1 MDSPLNLRFP
11 SCTFLFYTN
20 WSENASFSTICLRLH
35 FSFLKIQ
42 SVDLAFFLGFTK
54 KSDIIVR
61 LSTTVLIRFQGEFMK
76 KVAIVSAFRS
86 AIGSFGGSLKD
97 INIAELGAQVL
108 EAALQNKQIP
118 ADVVDEVIF
127 GNVLSAGHGQNIAR
141 QIALRAGI
149 PETTSAY
156 VVNKVC
162 GSGLKS
168 VLLATQSILL
178 GDNDVVVAGGI
189 EIMSQAA
196 YLSKS
201 SRFGSKIGHITLE
214 DSMLK
219 DGLTDAF
226 NDYHMGITAENVAER
241 YHVSRE
247 EQDAFAHTSQEK
259 AAKAIAEGRF
269 TEEIVPIRLNSRR
282 GETIFATDEYPRL
295 TPIEKLATLRPA
307 FKKDG
312 TVTAANTSGIN
323 DGCAVLVLMSDE
335 KASELNIQPLAYI
348 EAYATSGLDPAL
360 MGLGP
365 ITASQ
370 KALQKLNKTVEDID
384 LFELNEAFAAQ
395 SIPVVKQLGIDPAK
409 VNVNGGAIALGHPI
423 GASGSRILVTL
434 IHELIKQN
442 KELGLCSLCIG
453 GGQGISLIISN
464 AQTN

>member
-269 TEEIVPIRLNSRR
+269 TEEIVPIRLNSRK

>member
-1 MDSPLNLRFP
+1 
-11 SCTFLFYTN
+11 
-20 WSENASFSTICLRLH
+20 
-35 FSFLKIQ
+35 
-42 SVDLAFFLGFTK
+42 
-54 KSDIIVR
+54 
-61 LSTTVLIRFQGEFMK
+61 MK
-76 KVAIVSAFRS
+76 KVAIVSAYRS

-97 INIAELGAQVL
+97 IEIADLGAQVL
-108 EAALQNKQIP
+108 ETALANKNIP
-118 ADVVDEVIF
+118 ADSVDEVIF
-127 GNVLSAGHGQNIAR
+127 GNVLSAGQGQNIAR
-141 QIALRAGI
+141 QIAIRAGI
-149 PETTSAY
+149 PQTASAY
-156 VVNKVC
+156 AVNKVC

-168 VLLATQSILL
+168 VLLAAQSIML

-189 EIMSQAA
+189 EIMSQAP
-196 YLSKS
+196 YLSKT
-201 SRFGSKIGHITLE
+201 SRFGSKFGHITLE
-214 DSMLK
+214 DSMLT

-226 NDYHMGITAENVAER
+226 NDYHMGITAENIAER
-241 YHVSRE
+241 YQVSRA
-247 EQDAFAHTSQEK
+247 EQDAFTYSSQEK

-269 TEEIVPIRLNSRR
+269 VDEIVPIRLKNRK

-295 TPIEKLATLRPA
+295 TPIEKLATLRPS
-307 FKKDG
+307 FKKEG
-312 TVTAANTSGIN
+312 TVTAANASGIN

-395 SIPVVKQLGIDPAK
+395 SIPVVKKLGIDPAK

-434 IHELIKQN
+434 IHELIKQE

-453 GGQGISLIISN
+453 GGQGISLIVSN
-464 AQTN
+464 AQTS

>member
-1 MDSPLNLRFP
+1 
-11 SCTFLFYTN
+11 
-20 WSENASFSTICLRLH
+20 
-35 FSFLKIQ
+35 
-42 SVDLAFFLGFTK
+42 
-54 KSDIIVR
+54 
-61 LSTTVLIRFQGEFMK
+61 MK
-76 KVAIVSAFRS
+76 KVAIVSAYRS

-97 INIAELGAQVL
+97 IEIADLGAQVL
-108 EAALQNKQIP
+108 ETALANKNIP
-118 ADVVDEVIF
+118 ADSVDEVIF
-127 GNVLSAGHGQNIAR
+127 GNVLSAGQGQNIAR
-141 QIALRAGI
+141 QIAIRAGI
-149 PETTSAY
+149 PQTASAY
-156 VVNKVC
+156 AVNKVC

-168 VLLATQSILL
+168 VLLAAQSIML

-189 EIMSQAA
+189 EIMSQAP
-196 YLSKS
+196 YLSKT
-201 SRFGSKIGHITLE
+201 SRFGSKFGHITLE
-214 DSMLK
+214 DSMLT

-226 NDYHMGITAENVAER
+226 NDYHMGITAENVAEH
-241 YHVSRE
+241 YQVSRA
-247 EQDAFAHTSQEK
+247 EQDAFTYSSQEK

-269 TEEIVPIRLNSRR
+269 VDEIVPIRLKNRK

-295 TPIEKLATLRPA
+295 TPIEKLATLRPS

-312 TVTAANTSGIN
+312 TVTAANASGIN
-323 DGCAVLVLMSDE
+323 DGCAVLVLISDE

-434 IHELIKQN
+434 IHELIKQE

-453 GGQGISLIISN
+453 GGQGISLIVSN
-464 AQTN
+464 AQTS

>member
-1 MDSPLNLRFP
+1 
-11 SCTFLFYTN
+11 
-20 WSENASFSTICLRLH
+20 
-35 FSFLKIQ
+35 
-42 SVDLAFFLGFTK
+42 
-54 KSDIIVR
+54 
-61 LSTTVLIRFQGEFMK
+61 MK
-76 KVAIVSAFRS
+76 KVAIVSAYRS

-97 INIAELGAQVL
+97 IEIADLGAQVL
-108 EAALQNKQIP
+108 ETALANKNIP
-118 ADVVDEVIF
+118 ADSVDEVIF
-127 GNVLSAGHGQNIAR
+127 GNVLSAGQGQNIAR
-141 QIALRAGI
+141 QIAIRAGI
-149 PETTSAY
+149 PQTASAY
-156 VVNKVC
+156 AVNKVC

-168 VLLATQSILL
+168 VLLAIQSILL

-189 EIMSQAA
+189 EIMSQAP
-196 YLSKS
+196 YLSKT
-201 SRFGSKIGHITLE
+201 SRFGSKFGHITLE
-214 DSMLK
+214 DSMLT

-226 NDYHMGITAENVAER
+226 NNYHMGITAENVAER
-241 YHVSRE
+241 YQVSRT
-247 EQDAFAHTSQEK
+247 EQDAFAYSSQEK

-269 TEEIVPIRLNSRR
+269 VDEIVPIRLKNRK

-312 TVTAANTSGIN
+312 TVTAANASGIN

-434 IHELIKQN
+434 IHELIKQE

-453 GGQGISLIISN
+453 GGQGISLIVSN
-464 AQTN
+464 AQTS

>member
-1 MDSPLNLRFP
+1 
-11 SCTFLFYTN
+11 
-20 WSENASFSTICLRLH
+20 
-35 FSFLKIQ
+35 
-42 SVDLAFFLGFTK
+42 
-54 KSDIIVR
+54 
-61 LSTTVLIRFQGEFMK
+61 MK
-76 KVAIVSAFRS
+76 KVAIVSAYRS

-97 INIAELGAQVL
+97 IEIADLGAQVL
-108 EAALQNKQIP
+108 ETALANKNIP
-118 ADVVDEVIF
+118 ADSVDEVIF
-127 GNVLSAGHGQNIAR
+127 GNVLSAGQGQNIAR
-141 QIALRAGI
+141 QIAIRAGI
-149 PETTSAY
+149 SQTASAY
-156 VVNKVC
+156 AVNKVC

-168 VLLATQSILL
+168 VLLAAQSIML

-189 EIMSQAA
+189 EIMSQAP
-196 YLSKS
+196 YLSKT
-201 SRFGSKIGHITLE
+201 SRFGSKFGHITLE
-214 DSMLK
+214 DSMLT

-241 YHVSRE
+241 YQVSRA
-247 EQDAFAHTSQEK
+247 EQDAFTYSSQEK

-269 TEEIVPIRLNSRR
+269 VDEIVPIRLKNRN
-282 GETIFATDEYPRL
+282 GETIFAADEYPRL
-295 TPIEKLATLRPA
+295 TPIEKLATLRPS
-307 FKKDG
+307 FKEDG
-312 TVTAANTSGIN
+312 TVTAANASGIN

-434 IHELIKQN
+434 IHELIKQE

-453 GGQGISLIISN
+453 GGQGISLIVSN
-464 AQTN
+464 AQTS

>member
-1 MDSPLNLRFP
+1 
-11 SCTFLFYTN
+11 
-20 WSENASFSTICLRLH
+20 
-35 FSFLKIQ
+35 
-42 SVDLAFFLGFTK
+42 
-54 KSDIIVR
+54 
-61 LSTTVLIRFQGEFMK
+61 MK
-76 KVAIVSAFRS
+76 KVAIVSAYRS

-97 INIAELGAQVL
+97 IEIADLGAQVL
-108 EAALQNKQIP
+108 ETALANKNIP
-118 ADVVDEVIF
+118 ADSVDEVIF
-127 GNVLSAGHGQNIAR
+127 GNVLSAGQGQNIAR
-141 QIALRAGI
+141 QIAIRAGI
-149 PETTSAY
+149 PQTASAY
-156 VVNKVC
+156 AVNKVC

-168 VLLATQSILL
+168 VLLAAQSIML

-189 EIMSQAA
+189 EIMSQAP
-196 YLSKS
+196 YLSKT
-201 SRFGSKIGHITLE
+201 SRFGSKFGHITLE
-214 DSMLK
+214 DSMLT

-226 NDYHMGITAENVAER
+226 NNYHMGITAENVAEH
-241 YHVSRE
+241 YQVSRA
-247 EQDAFAHTSQEK
+247 EQDAFTYSSQEK

-269 TEEIVPIRLNSRR
+269 VDEIVPIRLNNRK

-295 TPIEKLATLRPA
+295 TPIEKLATLRPS

-312 TVTAANTSGIN
+312 TVTAANASGIN

-434 IHELIKQN
+434 IHELIKQE

-453 GGQGISLIISN
+453 GGQGISLIVSN
-464 AQTN
+464 AQTS

>member
-1 MDSPLNLRFP
+1 
-11 SCTFLFYTN
+11 
-20 WSENASFSTICLRLH
+20 
-35 FSFLKIQ
+35 
-42 SVDLAFFLGFTK
+42 
-54 KSDIIVR
+54 
-61 LSTTVLIRFQGEFMK
+61 MK
-76 KVAIVSAFRS
+76 KVAIVSAYRS

-97 INIAELGAQVL
+97 IEIADLGAQVL
-108 EAALQNKQIP
+108 ETALASKNIP
-118 ADVVDEVIF
+118 ADSVDEVIF
-127 GNVLSAGHGQNIAR
+127 GNVLSAGQGQNIAR
-141 QIALRAGI
+141 QIAIRAGI
-149 PETTSAY
+149 PQTASAY
-156 VVNKVC
+156 AVNKVC

-168 VLLATQSILL
+168 VLLAAQSIML

-189 EIMSQAA
+189 EIMSQAP
-196 YLSKS
+196 YLSKT
-201 SRFGSKIGHITLE
+201 SRFGSKFGHITLE
-214 DSMLK
+214 DSMLT

-226 NDYHMGITAENVAER
+226 NDYHMGITAENVAEH
-241 YHVSRE
+241 YQVSRA
-247 EQDAFAHTSQEK
+247 EQDAFTYSSQEK

-269 TEEIVPIRLNSRR
+269 VDEIVPIRLKNRK

-295 TPIEKLATLRPA
+295 TPIEKLATLRPS

-312 TVTAANTSGIN
+312 TVTAANASGIN

-434 IHELIKQN
+434 IHELIKQE

-453 GGQGISLIISN
+453 GGQGISLIVSN
-464 AQTN
+464 AQTS

>member
-1 MDSPLNLRFP
+1 
-11 SCTFLFYTN
+11 
-20 WSENASFSTICLRLH
+20 
-35 FSFLKIQ
+35 
-42 SVDLAFFLGFTK
+42 
-54 KSDIIVR
+54 
-61 LSTTVLIRFQGEFMK
+61 MK
-76 KVAIVSAFRS
+76 KVAIVSAYRS
-86 AIGSFGGSLKD
+86 AIGSFEGSLKD
-97 INIAELGAQVL
+97 IEIADLGAQVL
-108 EAALQNKQIP
+108 ETALASKNIP
-118 ADVVDEVIF
+118 ADSVDEVIF
-127 GNVLSAGHGQNIAR
+127 GNVLSAGQGQNIAR
-141 QIALRAGI
+141 QIAIRAGI
-149 PETTSAY
+149 PQTASAY
-156 VVNKVC
+156 AVNKVC

-168 VLLATQSILL
+168 VLLAAQSIML

-189 EIMSQAA
+189 EIMSQAP
-196 YLSKS
+196 YLSKT
-201 SRFGSKIGHITLE
+201 SRFGSKFGHITLE
-214 DSMLK
+214 DSMLT

-226 NDYHMGITAENVAER
+226 NDYHMGITAENVAEH
-241 YHVSRE
+241 YQVSRA
-247 EQDAFAHTSQEK
+247 EQDAFTYSSQEK

-269 TEEIVPIRLNSRR
+269 VDEIVPIRLKNRK

-295 TPIEKLATLRPA
+295 TPIEKLATLRPS

-312 TVTAANTSGIN
+312 TVTAANASGIN

-348 EAYATSGLDPAL
+348 EAYATSGLEPAL

-434 IHELIKQN
+434 IHELIKQE

-453 GGQGISLIISN
+453 GGQGISLIVSN

>member
-1 MDSPLNLRFP
+1 
-11 SCTFLFYTN
+11 
-20 WSENASFSTICLRLH
+20 
-35 FSFLKIQ
+35 
-42 SVDLAFFLGFTK
+42 
-54 KSDIIVR
+54 
-61 LSTTVLIRFQGEFMK
+61 MK
-76 KVAIVSAFRS
+76 KVAIVSAYRS

-97 INIAELGAQVL
+97 IEIADLGAQVL
-108 EAALQNKQIP
+108 ETALTNKNIP
-118 ADVVDEVIF
+118 ADSVDEVIF
-127 GNVLSAGHGQNIAR
+127 GNVLSAGQGQNIAR
-141 QIALRAGI
+141 QIAIRAGI
-149 PETTSAY
+149 PQTASAY
-156 VVNKVC
+156 AVNKVC

-168 VLLATQSILL
+168 VLLAAQSIML

-189 EIMSQAA
+189 EIMSQAP
-196 YLSKS
+196 YLSKT
-201 SRFGSKIGHITLE
+201 SRFGSKFGHITLE
-214 DSMLK
+214 DSMLT

-226 NDYHMGITAENVAER
+226 NDYHMGITAENVAEH
-241 YHVSRE
+241 YQVSRA
-247 EQDAFAHTSQEK
+247 EQDAFTYSSQEK

-269 TEEIVPIRLNSRR
+269 VDEIVPIRLKNRK

-295 TPIEKLATLRPA
+295 TPIEKLATLRPS

-312 TVTAANTSGIN
+312 TVTAANASGIN

-370 KALQKLNKTVEDID
+370 KALQKLNKTIEDID

-434 IHELIKQN
+434 IHELIKQE

-453 GGQGISLIISN
+453 GGQGISLIVSN
-464 AQTN
+464 AQTS

>member
-1 MDSPLNLRFP
+1 
-11 SCTFLFYTN
+11 
-20 WSENASFSTICLRLH
+20 
-35 FSFLKIQ
+35 
-42 SVDLAFFLGFTK
+42 
-54 KSDIIVR
+54 
-61 LSTTVLIRFQGEFMK
+61 MK
-76 KVAIVSAFRS
+76 KVAIVSAYRS

-97 INIAELGAQVL
+97 IEIADLGAQVL
-108 EAALQNKQIP
+108 ETALASKNIP
-118 ADVVDEVIF
+118 ADSVDEVIF
-127 GNVLSAGHGQNIAR
+127 GNVLSAGQGQNIAR
-141 QIALRAGI
+141 QIAIRASI
-149 PETTSAY
+149 PQTASAY
-156 VVNKVC
+156 AVNKVC

-168 VLLATQSILL
+168 VLLAAQSIML

-189 EIMSQAA
+189 EIMSRAP
-196 YLSKS
+196 YLSKT
-201 SRFGSKIGHITLE
+201 SRFGSKFGHITLE
-214 DSMLK
+214 DSMLT

-226 NDYHMGITAENVAER
+226 NDYHMGITAENVAEH
-241 YHVSRE
+241 YQVSRA
-247 EQDAFAHTSQEK
+247 EQDAFTHSSQEK

-269 TEEIVPIRLNSRR
+269 VDEIVPIRLKNRK

-295 TPIEKLATLRPA
+295 TPIEKLATLRPS

-312 TVTAANTSGIN
+312 TVTAANASGIN

-434 IHELIKQN
+434 IHELIKQE

-453 GGQGISLIISN
+453 GGQGISLIVSN
-464 AQTN
+464 AQTS

>member
-1 MDSPLNLRFP
+1 
-11 SCTFLFYTN
+11 
-20 WSENASFSTICLRLH
+20 
-35 FSFLKIQ
+35 
-42 SVDLAFFLGFTK
+42 
-54 KSDIIVR
+54 
-61 LSTTVLIRFQGEFMK
+61 MK

-168 VLLATQSILL
+168 VLLAAQSILL

-201 SRFGSKIGHITLE
+201 SRFGSKFGHITLE

-269 TEEIVPIRLNSRR
+269 TEEIVPIRLNSRK

-295 TPIEKLATLRPA
+295 TPIEKLAILRPA

-312 TVTAANTSGIN
+312 TVTAANASGIN

-348 EAYATSGLDPAL
+348 ESYATSGLDPAL

-370 KALQKLNKTVEDID
+370 KALQKLNKTVEVID

>member
-1 MDSPLNLRFP
+1 
-11 SCTFLFYTN
+11 
-20 WSENASFSTICLRLH
+20 
-35 FSFLKIQ
+35 
-42 SVDLAFFLGFTK
+42 
-54 KSDIIVR
+54 
-61 LSTTVLIRFQGEFMK
+61 MK
-76 KVAIVSAFRS
+76 KVAIVSAYRS

-97 INIAELGAQVL
+97 IEIADLGAQVL
-108 EAALQNKQIP
+108 ETALANKNIP
-118 ADVVDEVIF
+118 ADSVDEVIF
-127 GNVLSAGHGQNIAR
+127 GNVLSAGQGQNIAR
-141 QIALRAGI
+141 QIAIRAGI
-149 PETTSAY
+149 PQTASAY
-156 VVNKVC
+156 AVNKVC

-168 VLLATQSILL
+168 VLLAAQSIML

-189 EIMSQAA
+189 EIMSQAP
-196 YLSKS
+196 YLSKT
-201 SRFGSKIGHITLE
+201 SRFGSKFGHISLE
-214 DSMLK
+214 DSMLT

-241 YHVSRE
+241 YHVSRA
-247 EQDAFAHTSQEK
+247 EQDAFTYSSQEK

-269 TEEIVPIRLNSRR
+269 VDEIVPIRLKNRK

-295 TPIEKLATLRPA
+295 TPIEKLATLRPS

-312 TVTAANTSGIN
+312 TVTAANASGIN

-434 IHELIKQN
+434 IHELIKQE

-453 GGQGISLIISN
+453 GGQGISLIVSN
-464 AQTN
+464 AQTS

>member
-1 MDSPLNLRFP
+1 
-11 SCTFLFYTN
+11 
-20 WSENASFSTICLRLH
+20 
-35 FSFLKIQ
+35 
-42 SVDLAFFLGFTK
+42 
-54 KSDIIVR
+54 
-61 LSTTVLIRFQGEFMK
+61 MK
-76 KVAIVSAFRS
+76 KVAIVSAYRS

-97 INIAELGAQVL
+97 IEIADLGAQIL
-108 EAALQNKQIP
+108 ETALASKNIP
-118 ADVVDEVIF
+118 ADSVEEVIF
-127 GNVLSAGHGQNIAR
+127 GNVLSAGQGQNIAR
-141 QIALRAGI
+141 QIAIRAGI
-149 PETTSAY
+149 PQTASAY
-156 VVNKVC
+156 AVNKVC

-168 VLLATQSILL
+168 VLLAAQSIML

-189 EIMSQAA
+189 EIMSQAP
-196 YLSKS
+196 YLSKT
-201 SRFGSKIGHITLE
+201 SRFGSKFGHITLE
-214 DSMLK
+214 DSMLT

-226 NDYHMGITAENVAER
+226 NDYHMGITAENVAEH
-241 YHVSRE
+241 YQVSRA
-247 EQDAFAHTSQEK
+247 EQDAFTYSSQEK

-269 TEEIVPIRLNSRR
+269 VDEIVPIRLKNRK

-295 TPIEKLATLRPA
+295 TPIEKLATLRPS

-312 TVTAANTSGIN
+312 TVTAANASGIN

-434 IHELIKQN
+434 IHELIKQE

-453 GGQGISLIISN
+453 GGQGISLIVSN
-464 AQTN
+464 AQTS

>member
-1 MDSPLNLRFP
+1 
-11 SCTFLFYTN
+11 
-20 WSENASFSTICLRLH
+20 
-35 FSFLKIQ
+35 
-42 SVDLAFFLGFTK
+42 
-54 KSDIIVR
+54 
-61 LSTTVLIRFQGEFMK
+61 MK
-76 KVAIVSAFRS
+76 KVAIVSAYRS

-97 INIAELGAQVL
+97 IEIADLGAQVL
-108 EAALQNKQIP
+108 ETALASKNIP
-118 ADVVDEVIF
+118 ADSVDEVIF
-127 GNVLSAGHGQNIAR
+127 GNVLSAGQGQNIAR
-141 QIALRAGI
+141 QIAIRAGI
-149 PETTSAY
+149 PQTASAY
-156 VVNKVC
+156 AVNKVC

-168 VLLATQSILL
+168 VLLAAQSIMLD
-178 GDNDVVVAGGI
+178 DNDVVVAGGI
-189 EIMSQAA
+189 EIMSQAP
-196 YLSKS
+196 YLSKT
-201 SRFGSKIGHITLE
+201 SRFGSKFGHITLE
-214 DSMLK
+214 DSMLT

-241 YHVSRE
+241 YQVSRA
-247 EQDAFAHTSQEK
+247 EQDAFTYSSQEK

-269 TEEIVPIRLNSRR
+269 VDEIVPIRLKNRK

-295 TPIEKLATLRPA
+295 TPIEKLATLRPS

-312 TVTAANTSGIN
+312 TVTAANASGIN

-335 KASELNIQPLAYI
+335 KANELNIQPLAYI

-434 IHELIKQN
+434 IHELIKQE

-453 GGQGISLIISN
+453 GGQGISLIVSN
-464 AQTN
+464 AQTS

>member
-1 MDSPLNLRFP
+1 
-11 SCTFLFYTN
+11 
-20 WSENASFSTICLRLH
+20 
-35 FSFLKIQ
+35 
-42 SVDLAFFLGFTK
+42 
-54 KSDIIVR
+54 
-61 LSTTVLIRFQGEFMK
+61 MK
-76 KVAIVSAFRS
+76 KVAIVSAYRS

-97 INIAELGAQVL
+97 IEIADLGAQVL
-108 EAALQNKQIP
+108 ETALANKNIP
-118 ADVVDEVIF
+118 ADSVDEVIF
-127 GNVLSAGHGQNIAR
+127 GNVLSAGQGQNIAR
-141 QIALRAGI
+141 QIAIRAGI
-149 PETTSAY
+149 PQTASAY
-156 VVNKVC
+156 AVNKVC

-178 GDNDVVVAGGI
+178 GDNDVVVTGGI
-189 EIMSQAA
+189 EIMSQAP
-196 YLSKS
+196 YLSKT
-201 SRFGSKIGHITLE
+201 SRFGSKLGHISLE
-214 DSMLK
+214 DSMLT

-241 YHVSRE
+241 YQVSRA
-247 EQDAFAHTSQEK
+247 EQDAFAYSSQEK

-269 TEEIVPIRLNSRR
+269 VDEIVPIRLKNRK

-295 TPIEKLATLRPA
+295 TPIEKLATLHPA

-312 TVTAANTSGIN
+312 TVTAANASGIN

-348 EAYATSGLDPAL
+348 EAYATSGLDPAY

-370 KALQKLNKTVEDID
+370 KALEKISKSVEDID

-395 SIPVVKQLGIDPAK
+395 SIPVVKQLGINPAK

-434 IHELIKQN
+434 IHELIKQE

-453 GGQGISLIISN
+453 GGQGISLIVSN
-464 AQTN
+464 AQTS

>member
-1 MDSPLNLRFP
+1 
-11 SCTFLFYTN
+11 
-20 WSENASFSTICLRLH
+20 
-35 FSFLKIQ
+35 
-42 SVDLAFFLGFTK
+42 
-54 KSDIIVR
+54 
-61 LSTTVLIRFQGEFMK
+61 MK
-76 KVAIVSAFRS
+76 KVAIVSAYRS

-97 INIAELGAQVL
+97 IEIADLGAQVL
-108 EAALQNKQIP
+108 ETALASKNIP
-118 ADVVDEVIF
+118 ADSVDEVIF
-127 GNVLSAGHGQNIAR
+127 GNVLSAGQGQNIAR
-141 QIALRAGI
+141 QIAIRAGI
-149 PETTSAY
+149 PQTASAY
-156 VVNKVC
+156 AVNKVC

-168 VLLATQSILL
+168 VLLAAQSIML

-189 EIMSQAA
+189 EIMSQAP
-196 YLSKS
+196 YLSKT
-201 SRFGSKIGHITLE
+201 SRFGSKFGHITLE
-214 DSMLK
+214 DSMLT

-241 YHVSRE
+241 YQVSRA
-247 EQDAFAHTSQEK
+247 EQDAFTYSSQEK

-269 TEEIVPIRLNSRR
+269 VDEIVPIRLKNRK

-295 TPIEKLATLRPA
+295 TPIEKLATLRPS

-312 TVTAANTSGIN
+312 TVTAANASGIN

-348 EAYATSGLDPAL
+348 EAYATSGLEPAL

-434 IHELIKQN
+434 IHELIKQE

-453 GGQGISLIISN
+453 GGQGISLIVSN

>member
-1 MDSPLNLRFP
+1 
-11 SCTFLFYTN
+11 
-20 WSENASFSTICLRLH
+20 
-35 FSFLKIQ
+35 
-42 SVDLAFFLGFTK
+42 
-54 KSDIIVR
+54 
-61 LSTTVLIRFQGEFMK
+61 MK
-76 KVAIVSAFRS
+76 KVAIVSAYRS

-97 INIAELGAQVL
+97 IEIADLGAQVL
-108 EAALQNKQIP
+108 KTALANKNIP
-118 ADVVDEVIF
+118 ADSVDEVIF
-127 GNVLSAGHGQNIAR
+127 GNVLSAGQGQNIAR
-141 QIALRAGI
+141 QIAIRAGI
-149 PETTSAY
+149 PQTASAY
-156 VVNKVC
+156 AVNKVC

-168 VLLATQSILL
+168 VLLAAQSIML

-189 EIMSQAA
+189 EIMSQAP
-196 YLSKS
+196 YLSKT
-201 SRFGSKIGHITLE
+201 SRFGSKFGHITLE
-214 DSMLK
+214 DSMLT

-226 NDYHMGITAENVAER
+226 NDYHMGITAENVAEH
-241 YHVSRE
+241 YQVSRA
-247 EQDAFAHTSQEK
+247 EQDAFTYSSQEK

-269 TEEIVPIRLNSRR
+269 VDEIVPIRLKNRK

-295 TPIEKLATLRPA
+295 TPIEKLATLRPS

-312 TVTAANTSGIN
+312 TVTAANASGIN

-434 IHELIKQN
+434 IHELIKQE

-453 GGQGISLIISN
+453 GGQGISLIVSN
-464 AQTN
+464 AQTS

>member
-1 MDSPLNLRFP
+1 
-11 SCTFLFYTN
+11 
-20 WSENASFSTICLRLH
+20 
-35 FSFLKIQ
+35 
-42 SVDLAFFLGFTK
+42 
-54 KSDIIVR
+54 
-61 LSTTVLIRFQGEFMK
+61 MK
-76 KVAIVSAFRS
+76 KVAIVSAYRS

-97 INIAELGAQVL
+97 IEIADLGAQVL
-108 EAALQNKQIP
+108 ETALASKNIP
-118 ADVVDEVIF
+118 ADSVDEVIF
-127 GNVLSAGHGQNIAR
+127 GNVLSAGQGQNIAR
-141 QIALRAGI
+141 QIAIRAGI
-149 PETTSAY
+149 PQTASAY
-156 VVNKVC
+156 AVNKVC

-168 VLLATQSILL
+168 VLLAAQSIML

-189 EIMSQAA
+189 EIMSQAP
-196 YLSKS
+196 YLSKT
-201 SRFGSKIGHITLE
+201 SRFGSKFGHITLE
-214 DSMLK
+214 DSMLT

-241 YHVSRE
+241 YHVSRA
-247 EQDAFAHTSQEK
+247 EQDAFTYSSQEK

-269 TEEIVPIRLNSRR
+269 VDEIVPIRLKNRK

-295 TPIEKLATLRPA
+295 TPIEKLATLRPS

-312 TVTAANTSGIN
+312 TVTAANASGIN

-434 IHELIKQN
+434 IHELIKQE

-453 GGQGISLIISN
+453 GGQGISLIVSN
-464 AQTN
+464 AQTS

>member
-1 MDSPLNLRFP
+1 
-11 SCTFLFYTN
+11 
-20 WSENASFSTICLRLH
+20 
-35 FSFLKIQ
+35 
-42 SVDLAFFLGFTK
+42 
-54 KSDIIVR
+54 
-61 LSTTVLIRFQGEFMK
+61 MK
-76 KVAIVSAFRS
+76 KVAIVSAYRS

-97 INIAELGAQVL
+97 IEIADLGAQVL
-108 EAALQNKQIP
+108 ETALANKNIP
-118 ADVVDEVIF
+118 ADSVDEVIF
-127 GNVLSAGHGQNIAR
+127 GNVLSAGQGQNIAR
-141 QIALRAGI
+141 QIAIRAGI
-149 PETTSAY
+149 PQTASAY
-156 VVNKVC
+156 AVNKVC

-168 VLLATQSILL
+168 VLLAAQSIML

-189 EIMSQAA
+189 EIMSQAP
-196 YLSKS
+196 YLSKT
-201 SRFGSKIGHITLE
+201 SRFGSKFGHITLE
-214 DSMLK
+214 DSMLT

-226 NDYHMGITAENVAER
+226 NDYHMGITAENVAEH
-241 YHVSRE
+241 YQVSRA
-247 EQDAFAHTSQEK
+247 EQDAFTYSSQEK

-269 TEEIVPIRLNSRR
+269 VDEIVPIRLKNRK

-295 TPIEKLATLRPA
+295 TPIEKLATLRPS

-312 TVTAANTSGIN
+312 TVTAANASGIN

-434 IHELIKQN
+434 IHELIKQE

-453 GGQGISLIISN
+453 GGQGISLIVSN

>member
-1 MDSPLNLRFP
+1 
-11 SCTFLFYTN
+11 
-20 WSENASFSTICLRLH
+20 
-35 FSFLKIQ
+35 
-42 SVDLAFFLGFTK
+42 
-54 KSDIIVR
+54 
-61 LSTTVLIRFQGEFMK
+61 MK
-76 KVAIVSAFRS
+76 KVAIVSAYRS

-97 INIAELGAQVL
+97 IEIADLGAQVL
-108 EAALQNKQIP
+108 ETALANKNIP
-118 ADVVDEVIF
+118 ADSVDEVIF
-127 GNVLSAGHGQNIAR
+127 GNVLSAGQGQNIAR
-141 QIALRAGI
+141 QIAIRAGI
-149 PETTSAY
+149 PQTASAY
-156 VVNKVC
+156 AVNKVC

-168 VLLATQSILL
+168 VLLAAQSIIL

-189 EIMSQAA
+189 EIMSQAP
-196 YLSKS
+196 YLSKT
-201 SRFGSKIGHITLE
+201 SRFGSKFGHITLE
-214 DSMLK
+214 DSMLT

-226 NDYHMGITAENVAER
+226 NDYHMGITAENVAEH
-241 YHVSRE
+241 YQVSRA
-247 EQDAFAHTSQEK
+247 EQDAFTYSSQEK

-269 TEEIVPIRLNSRR
+269 VDEIVPIRLKNRK

-295 TPIEKLATLRPA
+295 TPIEKLATLRPS

-312 TVTAANTSGIN
+312 TVTAANASGIN

-434 IHELIKQN
+434 IHELIKQE

-453 GGQGISLIISN
+453 GGQGISLIVSN
-464 AQTN
+464 AQTS

>member
-1 MDSPLNLRFP
+1 
-11 SCTFLFYTN
+11 
-20 WSENASFSTICLRLH
+20 
-35 FSFLKIQ
+35 
-42 SVDLAFFLGFTK
+42 
-54 KSDIIVR
+54 
-61 LSTTVLIRFQGEFMK
+61 MK
-76 KVAIVSAFRS
+76 KVAIVSAYRS

-97 INIAELGAQVL
+97 IEIADLGAQVL
-108 EAALQNKQIP
+108 ETALANKNIP
-118 ADVVDEVIF
+118 ADSVDEVIF
-127 GNVLSAGHGQNIAR
+127 GNVLSAGQGQNIAR
-141 QIALRAGI
+141 QITIRAGI
-149 PETTSAY
+149 PQTSSAY
-156 VVNKVC
+156 AVNKVC

-189 EIMSQAA
+189 EIMSQAP
-196 YLSKS
+196 YLSKT
-201 SRFGSKIGHITLE
+201 SRFGSKLGHISLE
-214 DSMLK
+214 DSMLT

-241 YHVSRE
+241 YQVSRA
-247 EQDAFAHTSQEK
+247 EQDAFAYSSQEK

-269 TEEIVPIRLNSRR
+269 VDEIVPIRLKNRK

-312 TVTAANTSGIN
+312 TVTAANASGIN

-348 EAYATSGLDPAL
+348 EAYATSGLDPAY

-370 KALQKLNKTVEDID
+370 EALEKISKSVEDID

-395 SIPVVKQLGIDPAK
+395 SIPVVKQLGINPAK

-434 IHELIKQN
+434 IHELIKQE

-453 GGQGISLIISN
+453 GGQGISLIVSN
-464 AQTN
+464 AQTS

>member
-1 MDSPLNLRFP
+1 
-11 SCTFLFYTN
+11 
-20 WSENASFSTICLRLH
+20 
-35 FSFLKIQ
+35 
-42 SVDLAFFLGFTK
+42 
-54 KSDIIVR
+54 
-61 LSTTVLIRFQGEFMK
+61 MK
-76 KVAIVSAFRS
+76 KVAIVSAYRS

-97 INIAELGAQVL
+97 IESADLGAQVL
-108 EAALQNKQIP
+108 ETALASKNIP
-118 ADVVDEVIF
+118 ADSVDEVIF
-127 GNVLSAGHGQNIAR
+127 GNVLSAGQGQNIAR
-141 QIALRAGI
+141 QIAIRAGI
-149 PETTSAY
+149 PQTASAY
-156 VVNKVC
+156 AVNKVC

-168 VLLATQSILL
+168 VLLAAQSIML

-189 EIMSQAA
+189 EIMSQAP
-196 YLSKS
+196 YLSKT
-201 SRFGSKIGHITLE
+201 SRFGSKFGHITLE
-214 DSMLK
+214 DSMLT
-219 DGLTDAF
+219 DGLTDVF

-241 YHVSRE
+241 YQVSRA
-247 EQDAFAHTSQEK
+247 EQDAFTYSSQEK

-269 TEEIVPIRLNSRR
+269 VDEIVPIRLKNRK

-295 TPIEKLATLRPA
+295 TPIEKLATLRPS

-312 TVTAANTSGIN
+312 TVTAANASGIN

-348 EAYATSGLDPAL
+348 EAYATSGLNPAL

-434 IHELIKQN
+434 IHELIKQE

-453 GGQGISLIISN
+453 GGQGISLIVSN
-464 AQTN
+464 AQTS

>member
-1 MDSPLNLRFP
+1 
-11 SCTFLFYTN
+11 
-20 WSENASFSTICLRLH
+20 
-35 FSFLKIQ
+35 
-42 SVDLAFFLGFTK
+42 
-54 KSDIIVR
+54 
-61 LSTTVLIRFQGEFMK
+61 MK
-76 KVAIVSAFRS
+76 KVAIVSAYRS

-97 INIAELGAQVL
+97 IEIADLGAQVL
-108 EAALQNKQIP
+108 EHALVTKHIP
-118 ADVVDEVIF
+118 KENIDEVIF

-141 QIALRAGI
+141 QIAIRAGI
-149 PETTSAY
+149 PQTASAY
-156 VVNKVC
+156 AVNKVC

-168 VLLATQSILL
+168 VLLAAQSIML

-189 EIMSQAA
+189 EIMSQAP
-196 YLSKS
+196 YLSKT
-201 SRFGSKIGHITLE
+201 SRFGNKFGHITLE
-214 DSMLK
+214 DSMLT

-241 YHVSRE
+241 YQVSRA
-247 EQDAFAHTSQEK
+247 EQDAFTYSSQEK

-269 TEEIVPIRLNSRR
+269 VDEIVPIRLKNRK

-295 TPIEKLATLRPA
+295 TPIEKLATLRPS

-312 TVTAANTSGIN
+312 TVTAANASGIN

-395 SIPVVKQLGIDPAK
+395 SIPVVKQLGIDSAK

-434 IHELIKQN
+434 IHELIKQE

-453 GGQGISLIISN
+453 GGQGISLIVSN
-464 AQTN
+464 AQTS

>member
-1 MDSPLNLRFP
+1 
-11 SCTFLFYTN
+11 
-20 WSENASFSTICLRLH
+20 
-35 FSFLKIQ
+35 
-42 SVDLAFFLGFTK
+42 
-54 KSDIIVR
+54 
-61 LSTTVLIRFQGEFMK
+61 MK
-76 KVAIVSAFRS
+76 KVAIVSAYRS

-97 INIAELGAQVL
+97 IEIADLGAQVL
-108 EAALQNKQIP
+108 ETALASKNIP
-118 ADVVDEVIF
+118 ADSVDEVIF
-127 GNVLSAGHGQNIAR
+127 GNVLSAGQGQNIAR
-141 QIALRAGI
+141 QIAIRAGI
-149 PETTSAY
+149 PQTASAY
-156 VVNKVC
+156 AVNKVC

-189 EIMSQAA
+189 EIMSQAP
-196 YLSKS
+196 YLSKT
-201 SRFGSKIGHITLE
+201 SRFGSKFGHITLE
-214 DSMLK
+214 DSMLT

-226 NDYHMGITAENVAER
+226 NNYHMGITAENVAEH
-241 YHVSRE
+241 YHVSRAD
-247 EQDAFAHTSQEK
+247 QDAFTYSSQEK

-269 TEEIVPIRLNSRR
+269 VDEIVPIRLKNRR

-295 TPIEKLATLRPA
+295 TPIEKLATLRPS

-312 TVTAANTSGIN
+312 TVTAANASGIN

-370 KALQKLNKTVEDID
+370 KALQKLNKTVEDIN

-434 IHELIKQN
+434 IHELIKQE

-453 GGQGISLIISN
+453 GGQGISLIVSN
-464 AQTN
+464 AQTS

>member
-1 MDSPLNLRFP
+1 
-11 SCTFLFYTN
+11 
-20 WSENASFSTICLRLH
+20 
-35 FSFLKIQ
+35 
-42 SVDLAFFLGFTK
+42 
-54 KSDIIVR
+54 
-61 LSTTVLIRFQGEFMK
+61 MK
-76 KVAIVSAFRS
+76 KVAIVSAYRS

-97 INIAELGAQVL
+97 IEIADLGAQVL
-108 EAALQNKQIP
+108 ETALASKNIP
-118 ADVVDEVIF
+118 ADSVDEVIF
-127 GNVLSAGHGQNIAR
+127 GNVLSAGQGQNIAR
-141 QIALRAGI
+141 QIAIRAGI
-149 PETTSAY
+149 PQTASAY
-156 VVNKVC
+156 AVNKVC

-168 VLLATQSILL
+168 VLLAAQSIIL

-189 EIMSQAA
+189 EIMSQAP
-196 YLSKS
+196 YLSKT
-201 SRFGSKIGHITLE
+201 SRFGSKFGHITLE
-214 DSMLK
+214 DSMLT

-241 YHVSRE
+241 YHVSRA
-247 EQDAFAHTSQEK
+247 EQDAFTYSSQEK

-269 TEEIVPIRLNSRR
+269 VDEIVPIRLKNRK

-295 TPIEKLATLRPA
+295 TPIEKLATLRPS

-312 TVTAANTSGIN
+312 TVTAANASGIN

-434 IHELIKQN
+434 IHELIKQE

-453 GGQGISLIISN
+453 GGQGISLIVSN

>member
-1 MDSPLNLRFP
+1 
-11 SCTFLFYTN
+11 
-20 WSENASFSTICLRLH
+20 
-35 FSFLKIQ
+35 
-42 SVDLAFFLGFTK
+42 
-54 KSDIIVR
+54 
-61 LSTTVLIRFQGEFMK
+61 MK
-76 KVAIVSAFRS
+76 KVAIVSAYRS

-97 INIAELGAQVL
+97 IEIADLGAQVL
-108 EAALQNKQIP
+108 ETALASKNIP
-118 ADVVDEVIF
+118 ADSVDEVIF
-127 GNVLSAGHGQNIAR
+127 GNVLSAGQGQNIAR
-141 QIALRAGI
+141 QIAIRAGI
-149 PETTSAY
+149 PQTASAY
-156 VVNKVC
+156 AVNKVC

-168 VLLATQSILL
+168 VLLAAQSIML

-189 EIMSQAA
+189 EIMSQAP
-196 YLSKS
+196 YLSKT
-201 SRFGSKIGHITLE
+201 SRFGSKFGHITLE
-214 DSMLK
+214 DSMLT

-226 NDYHMGITAENVAER
+226 NDYHMGITAENVAEH
-241 YHVSRE
+241 YQVSRA
-247 EQDAFAHTSQEK
+247 EQDAFTYSSQEK

-269 TEEIVPIRLNSRR
+269 VDEIVPIRLKNRK

-295 TPIEKLATLRPA
+295 TPIEKLATLRPS

-312 TVTAANTSGIN
+312 TVTAANASGIN

-395 SIPVVKQLGIDPAK
+395 SIPVVKQLGIDSAK

-434 IHELIKQN
+434 IHELIKQE

-453 GGQGISLIISN
+453 GGQGISLIVSN
-464 AQTN
+464 AQTS